1 MLVLRYNIPNISIHV
16 LQTQIVVKSGNTWVV
31 PRYCPL
37 CDSRPIFFFI
47 WKSHYYFVY
56 SSPHKRGLA
65 DYQPH
70 LCHTLILAVMSY
82 AFYGGHIEEDVIR
95 IPRPEINLVVKCG
108 VIH

>member
-1 MLVLRYNIPNISIHV
+1 MSVLGYNIPNISIHV

-47 WKSHYYFVY
+47 WKSHHYFVY

-70 LCHTLILAVMSY
+70 LCHTLFYGGDLLGMSY
-82 AFYGGHIEEDVIR
+82 AFYYGPVIR
-95 IPRPEINLVVKCG
+95 TG
-108 VIH
+108 